1 MTEELTKDIVRS
13 KLKESISLG
22 WIIEPEK
29 SNNILIDKHLKNA
42 SKSGKGG
49 QGYPEFILTNTNYP
63 DIVIVVECK
72 KDKKFHQ
79 SKNIDNF
86 KNYAVDGVLH
96 YSKYLSKEFDVISI
110 AVSGSK
116 ENDLSVT
123 NFLQIKKNK
132 HEIISSELL
141 NPSDLYELYLSK
153 TSKSDFELNNFTKN
167 LNEKLHD
174 EDIKEDK
181 RCLLVSGILI
191 ALQNKPFTKIYKDHK
206 TTNLLFN
213 SMIAAIVDELDPKPE
228 TKDIIKKSFEWM
240 KYHKVL
246 NSDRSFVINLIDE
259 INESFNNYIKNHEY
273 FDFVSKFYV
282 EFFRYASNA
291 KSLGIVLT
299 PPHIAE
305 LFNDLAETNK
315 NSVVLDNC
323 CGTGSFLVSAMRYMI
338 KKSDGNKAKEKNIKE
353 KQIVGIEKEQ
363 DMFVLSTCNM
373 KIHDDGKSNIYY
385 SSCFDVDKKTLFKD
399 VKPTVGLLNP
409 PFKPP
414 KKQMK
419 KKKEELEFVLNNLS
433 MISPNG
439 KTVAL
444 LPMDCVNTQ
453 KGDGLILKKE
463 LMEKHTLMGVMSL
476 PDELF
481 YDSNTSTVTCCI
493 VVKAHVPHNENYKTY
508 LGYWKDDGFVKRKWG
523 RVDDKNLWS
532 SKKKLWLDSY
542 FNKKEIKELS
552 TLKALKPDDE
562 WCAEAYMKTDY
573 EKLNEEDFEK
583 TIKNFLSYKFINDKS
598 Y

>member
-110 AVSGSK
+110 AISGSK

-123 NFLQIKKNK
+123 NFLQTKKNK

-439 KTVAL
+439 ITVAL

-508 LGYWKDDGFVKRKWG
+508 LGYWKDDGCKKKMG
-523 RVDDKNLWS
+523 RVDDKTSGVQRRN
-532 SKKKLWLDSY
+532 Y
-542 FNKKEIKELS
+542 G
-552 TLKALKPDDE
+552 
-562 WCAEAYMKTDY
+562 
-573 EKLNEEDFEK
+573 
-583 TIKNFLSYKFINDKS
+583 
-598 Y
+598 

>member
-72 KDKKFHQ
+72 KNKKFHQ

-123 NFLQIKKNK
+123 NFLQTKKNK

-206 TTNLLFN
+206 TTNL
-213 SMIAAIVDELDPKPE
+213 
-228 TKDIIKKSFEWM
+228 
-240 KYHKVL
+240 
-246 NSDRSFVINLIDE
+246 
-259 INESFNNYIKNHEY
+259 
-273 FDFVSKFYV
+273 
-282 EFFRYASNA
+282 
-291 KSLGIVLT
+291 
-299 PPHIAE
+299 
-305 LFNDLAETNK
+305 
-315 NSVVLDNC
+315 
-323 CGTGSFLVSAMRYMI
+323 
-338 KKSDGNKAKEKNIKE
+338 
-353 KQIVGIEKEQ
+353 
-363 DMFVLSTCNM
+363 
-373 KIHDDGKSNIYY
+373 
-385 SSCFDVDKKTLFKD
+385 
-399 VKPTVGLLNP
+399 
-409 PFKPP
+409 
-414 KKQMK
+414 
-419 KKKEELEFVLNNLS
+419 
-433 MISPNG
+433 
-439 KTVAL
+439 
-444 LPMDCVNTQ
+444 
-453 KGDGLILKKE
+453 
-463 LMEKHTLMGVMSL
+463 
-476 PDELF
+476 
-481 YDSNTSTVTCCI
+481 
-493 VVKAHVPHNENYKTY
+493 
-508 LGYWKDDGFVKRKWG
+508 
-523 RVDDKNLWS
+523 
-532 SKKKLWLDSY
+532 
-542 FNKKEIKELS
+542 
-552 TLKALKPDDE
+552 
-562 WCAEAYMKTDY
+562 
-573 EKLNEEDFEK
+573 
-583 TIKNFLSYKFINDKS
+583 
-598 Y
+598 